1 MIGKGTDMQDPE
13 KNARPIRT
21 RIRVGLAIAWVL
33 LAGGCVHT
41 PRTAPDSVLNRPAT
55 SPPTPP
61 TVAGRDGVP
70 TATVD
75 LNRTVGEN
83 TTFHATPTER
93 QKFQV
98 HIDFGKVFEGQSN
111 PDRALQEYQDA
122 LKVAESRGHRSELT
136 AADEALA
143 HRRIA
148 NVLDRSGRFRQAEPH
163 YQQAQK
169 LAPRDPKVWNDSGYS
184 AYLQGR
190 WEEAERSF
198 RTAMKLAPGDARIR
212 TNLGMTLGA
221 AGKSQ
226 EALGLLSANDGE
238 AVGHANLGYLLAST
252 GQQERARQE
261 YRAALAIR
269 PDLQLA
275 TQALAQLDRQ
285 EKGIPAESR
294 DSAIAQNTRPLPSAR
309 VDGDLVRTSA
319 PPIVRIPIPPPP
331 PLPPATGDSN
341 RLSVPD
347 QSRPLGATS
356 GS

>member
-1 MIGKGTDMQDPE
+1 MIEKGTDMQDPE
-13 KNARPIRT
+13 KNPRPIRN
-21 RIRVGLAIAWVL
+21 RFRVGLAVAWVL

-41 PRTAPDSVLNRPAT
+41 PRTSPDSVRARPT
-55 SPPTPP
+55 TTPPMPP

-70 TATVD
+70 TGTVD

-83 TTFHATPTER
+83 TTFHSTPTER

-98 HIDFGKVFEGQSN
+98 HIDFGKVFEGQAN

-122 LKVAESRGHRSELT
+122 LKVAESRAHRSELT
-136 AADEALA
+136 VADEALA
-143 HRRIA
+143 HRKIA

-163 YQQAQK
+163 YQKAQK

-190 WEEAERSF
+190 WDEAERSF

-252 GQQERARQE
+252 GQNQQARQE
-261 YRAALAIR
+261 YRAALAMR

-285 EKGIPAESR
+285 EQGNPVER
-294 DSAIAQNTRPLPSAR
+294 PETAIAQNTRPLPSAP
-309 VDGDLVRTSA
+309 VDDEVVRTSA
-319 PPIVRIPIPPPP
+319 PPIVNLPIPPPP
-331 PLPPATGDSN
+331 PLPSASASADPN
-341 RLSVPD
+341 
-347 QSRPLGATS
+347 
-356 GS
+356 